1 MLVNSQLATLEYWII
16 EGGGGSCLGVGKIYR
31 PFVFRRATFILVF
44 IPSQQKRRKRNGYRI
59 DFRRNSTC

>member
-1 MLVNSQLATLEYWII
+1 M
-16 EGGGGSCLGVGKIYR
+16 EGGGGSCIGVGKIYR
-31 PFVFRRATFILVF
+31 PFVIRRAIFILVF